1 MDLKFEKKFLKEIIS
16 DFKKVLVFLDTG
28 IFGKLF
34 FQQAYKASV
43 NQIQNIKLNVFGTVA
58 FLYILK
64 YKESFPLNATTEQQK
79 KINEIWIAMKMP
91 ENVVPV

>member
-1 MDLKFEKKFLKEIIS
+1 MNLKFERDFLKEIID
-16 DFKKVLVFLDTG
+16 DFKRVLVFLDAG

-34 FQQAYKASV
+34 FQHAYKATV
-43 NQIQNIKLNVFGTVA
+43 DQTQTIKLNVFGTMA

-64 YKESFPLNATTEQQK
+64 YKEEFPLNATTEQQQR
-79 KINEIWIAMKMP
+79 INEIWIIMKMP